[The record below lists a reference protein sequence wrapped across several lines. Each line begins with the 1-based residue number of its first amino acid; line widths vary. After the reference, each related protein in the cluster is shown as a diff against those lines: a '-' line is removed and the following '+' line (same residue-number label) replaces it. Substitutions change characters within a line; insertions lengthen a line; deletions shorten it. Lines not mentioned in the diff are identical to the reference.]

1 MTRFNR
7 LGAALV
13 ASCTILSAPYALAAA
28 PKVASGDY
36 KVEPAHTQVIFSVLH
51 FGFTPFSGMFS
62 QASGKL
68 HLDTADPSKSTLTVT
83 VPVSSV
89 ETSNSVLNNELK
101 GDAWFDSA
109 KYPNATFVSTKVTP
123 IPGDRATIDGRLTM
137 HGVTQ
142 PLTLHARFI
151 GGGVNILDHFYT
163 VGFEARG
170 EIDRGAYGLRTYLP
184 AVGAKVELRIAGAFE
199 KTE

>member
-7 LGAALV
+7 LGAVLV
-13 ASCTILSAPYALAAA
+13 VSCTILSAPYALAAA
-28 PKVASGDY
+28 PKVTSGDY
-36 KVEPAHTQVIFSVLH
+36 KVEPAHTQIIFSVLH

-68 HLDTADPSKSTLTVT
+68 HLDTAHPSKSTLNVT

-89 ETSNSVLNNELK
+89 ETSNNVLNKELK

-123 IPGDRATIDGRLTM
+123 MPGNRAVIDGQLTL

-142 PLTLHARFI
+142 PVTLHARFI
-151 GGGVNILDHFYT
+151 GSGVNALDHAYT
-163 VGFEARG
+163 VGFEAHG
-170 EIDRGAYGLRTYLP
+170 EIDRGSFGIKTYIP
-184 AVGAKVELRIAGAFE
+184 AVGEKVELRVAGAFE
-199 KTE
+199 KSE